1 MTHGSSRVYP
11 QSERGLVRADV
22 ASQHY
27 PPYGDQHHDG
37 YHGPAN
43 YAVGRP
49 VGHFDQVVAQT
60 SPAESPGFER
70 QRPGLDGDQGSR
82 EEWNHHGQKCLETA
96 PEVRLEV
103 ESAGLLGLYYG
114 AGPPL
119 HLRDE
124 LERGHEHVGQ
134 FRGQP
139 LVYKS
144 DHHRLGIGREHHD
157 QDRADDHKHPEEDQ
171 QTVRHPLLP
180 EGHGSHR
187 EERGLVAGVEKALD
201 DHDRYQ
207 ERPGQ
212 NGSEFR
218 HTTWEPGHGRD
229 TKQRDDDER
238 RPPGVW
244 QQEDYY
250 SEPHGYRQLG
260 NRIEEGNGAVSG
272 PVVEHL
278 LGWPTSHYSVCWAF
292 CGR

>member
-1 MTHGSSRVYP
+1 MTYGSSRMYA
-11 QSERGLVRADV
+11 QSERGLVWADV

-70 QRPGLDGDQGSR
+70 QRPGLHRDQGSR
-82 EEWNHHGQKCLETA
+82 EEWNYHGQKCLDTA

-103 ESAGLLGLYYG
+103 EPAGLLGLYYG

-119 HLRDE
+119 HLGDE
-124 LERGHEHVGQ
+124 LERGHEHVGK

-139 LVYKS
+139 LVYKGN
-144 DHHRLGIGREHHD
+144 HHRLGIGREHHY

-180 EGHGSHR
+180 EDYRSRFG
-187 EERGLVAGVEKALD
+187 ERGLVAGVEKPLD
-201 DHDRYQ
+201 EYDCYQ
-207 ERPGQ
+207 QWHSQ
-212 NGSEFR
+212 NGSELR
-218 HTTWEPGHGRD
+218 HPTRESGH
-229 TKQRDDDER
+229 R
-238 RPPGVW
+238 R
-244 QQEDYY
+244 
-250 SEPHGYRQLG
+250 
-260 NRIEEGNGAVSG
+260 
-272 PVVEHL
+272 
-278 LGWPTSHYSVCWAF
+278 
-292 CGR
+292 